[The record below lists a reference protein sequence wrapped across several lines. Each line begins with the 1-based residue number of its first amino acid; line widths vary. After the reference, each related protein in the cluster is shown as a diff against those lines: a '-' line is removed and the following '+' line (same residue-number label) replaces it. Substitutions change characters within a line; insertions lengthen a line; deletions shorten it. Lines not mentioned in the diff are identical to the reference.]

1 MRRVVLFCALAACA
15 RGESKPAA
23 PTPIAVAPASAPPI
37 VSAAPEASAPAV
49 ATFTTNAD
57 QACSESER
65 VGPASREDF
74 AWAKRVASL
83 FEKNV
88 ARKKLVCIFG
98 TATGKNGDFV
108 TIAPRHAS
116 FTAAQALGRYSDYYF
131 ESIEVTYA
139 PAERPLLTSAEKV
152 LGPAKSGPRV
162 HFDSPRTSI
171 MYVILA
177 DERSVRAIATLDDT
191 DPKRI
196 AKLLLDV
203 EDLRGWSPPEL
214 RCWDGAHI
222 SVFAASDRLPAGRW
236 VIDANDVAT
245 GTRVAQF
252 TCVVPEDS
260 LDRATCTPPGDKPP
274 GATVDSMSSGFD
286 LRVPGLTTHLAFVFT
301 RDGAQV
307 ARHEV
312 RPRYSS
318 VGTCTS
324 ALDWVKLEK

>member
-1 MRRVVLFCALAACA
+1 
-15 RGESKPAA
+15 
-23 PTPIAVAPASAPPI
+23 VAPASAPPI
-37 VSAAPEASAPAV
+37 VSAAPEAAAPAV
-49 ATFTTNAD
+49 AAFTTNAD
-57 QACSESER
+57 QACNEAER
-65 VGPASREDF
+65 VGPTSREDF
-74 AWAKRVASL
+74 AWAKRVTSL

-98 TATGKNGDFV
+98 KAIGKSADFV
-108 TIAPRHAS
+108 TIAPHHAS
-116 FTAAQALGRYSDYYF
+116 FTAAQALGKYFDYYS

-152 LGPAKSGPRV
+152 LGPAKSATRI

-177 DERSVRAIATLDDT
+177 DQRSIRAIATLDDADT
-191 DPKRI
+191 KRI
-196 AKLLLDV
+196 SKLLLDV

-222 SVFAASDRLPAGRW
+222 GVFAASDRLPMGRW

-245 GTRVAQF
+245 GTHVAQF
-252 TCVVPEDS
+252 TCIVPEDS

-286 LRVPGLTTHLAFVFT
+286 LRLPGQVAHLAFVFT
-301 RDGAQV
+301 RDGAEV
-307 ARHEV
+307 ARREV
-312 RPRYSS
+312 KPRYST